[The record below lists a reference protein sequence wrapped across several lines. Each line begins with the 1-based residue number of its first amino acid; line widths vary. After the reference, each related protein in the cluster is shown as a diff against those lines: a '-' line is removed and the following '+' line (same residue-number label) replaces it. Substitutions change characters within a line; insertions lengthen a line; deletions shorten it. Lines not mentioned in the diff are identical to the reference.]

1 MKNTN
6 KNTLAPV
13 TRVLGI
19 AALMLAM
26 VFTLSSCKEDDPPP
40 DDPQEAFYGTW
51 LCSDAQSGY
60 GCDMT
65 IKITE
70 GKFELTDTVGD
81 YIKFDIDK
89 WTEVTTKTGTDS
101 FPTTHDLLANYPSGY
116 TLDVKAGTLAMKGY
130 TYTFTIYAV
139 YMHKDGKSIRKWSN
153 DGLSIYDEEVFIK
166 Q

>member
-40 DDPQEAFYGTW
+40 DDPKEAYFGTW
-51 LCSDAQSGY
+51 FLSY
-60 GCDMT
+60 GPGNGSET

-70 GKFELTDTVGD
+70 GKFELTGTSGWSF
-81 YIKFDIDK
+81 KFDIDK
-89 WTEVTTKTGTDS
+89 WTEVTTKTGTYH
-101 FPTTHDLLANYPSGY
+101 FPETDNLLADYPSGY
-116 TLDVKAGTLAMKGY
+116 TLDVKAGTLNKSDSVVG
-130 TYTFTIYAV
+130 FTIFAV
-139 YMHKDGKSIRKWSN
+139 YMHKDGKSIRTCANTWPYI
-153 DGLSIYDEEVFIK
+153 DDDEVYIK